1 MNIVVTTE
9 VSNDRL
15 ITKQYF
21 EQQCNTF
28 THSTPFCRSLSLT
41 SNTYPLVVSRLLV
54 FVVILQTIYI
64 TFALGCI
71 LIHDSLGE
79 HTLVGKA
86 RRQNTNS

>member
-1 MNIVVTTE
+1 M
-9 VSNDRL
+9 
-15 ITKQYF
+15 QYLHPLNTLLSF
-21 EQQCNTF
+21 TF
-28 THSTPFCRSLSLT
+28 THLT